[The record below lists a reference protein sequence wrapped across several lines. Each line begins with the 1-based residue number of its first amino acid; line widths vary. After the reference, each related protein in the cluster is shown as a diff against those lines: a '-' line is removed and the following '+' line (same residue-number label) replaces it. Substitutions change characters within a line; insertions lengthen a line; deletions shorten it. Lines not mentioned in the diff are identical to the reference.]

1 MTAQI
6 ALGKLDQQR
15 RRRFVD
21 RLECRGR
28 ERAPQLA
35 GLPETQAVQPLVAP
49 ALAPVEMAIG
59 MGDEG
64 GAACSLGVDPQGR
77 LLGHRAGRQE
87 QRRRLA
93 EHFGDFRL
101 ELRDNSALSVLVLFV
116 SRYPSR
122 RASLRRSSHRGPRRS
137 GCTPAEGPAPR
148 RSAPRSLLECLS
160 GRSSSRSRSSSKRIE
175 GPPDP
180 AGRLPQWRSTARP
193 EAAKRHQRE
202 DPRIVA
208 GLAQDDLKRMRD
220 ALFFEGVERNRRLSR
235 FWLLLPL
242 SAVIAA
248 AGVVSDSTAT
258 VIGAMIV
265 APLMTPILGI
275 VLAVVLTDAKN
286 LRRSILL
293 VVVGAAVVVGLAWVM
308 GLFVPYPVVAATNTQ
323 VAARVTPRLVDLVAA
338 LATGAVGSV
347 ALARS
352 DISDTLPG
360 VAIAISLVPPLAV
373 VGLTLESGA
382 PHEALGALLLF
393 TTNVAAILASGI
405 VVMAL
410 YRIQRISDQAQAPA
424 FHRRGAVAV
433 VAIFL
438 IVVIVPL
445 TINSD
450 RIDRT
455 TVRQADV
462 QAVADHWANAAGWSV
477 VGVAA
482 NGDRVLID
490 ATGPSPAPD
499 LAVLRKDLVAVG
511 LSGVDVEISLAPSR
525 YKRI

>member
-1 MTAQI
+1 M
-6 ALGKLDQQR
+6 
-15 RRRFVD
+15 
-21 RLECRGR
+21 
-28 ERAPQLA
+28 
-35 GLPETQAVQPLVAP
+35 
-49 ALAPVEMAIG
+49 
-59 MGDEG
+59 
-64 GAACSLGVDPQGR
+64 
-77 LLGHRAGRQE
+77 
-87 QRRRLA
+87 
-93 EHFGDFRL
+93 
-101 ELRDNSALSVLVLFV
+101 
-116 SRYPSR
+116 
-122 RASLRRSSHRGPRRS
+122 
-137 GCTPAEGPAPR
+137 
-148 RSAPRSLLECLS
+148 
-160 GRSSSRSRSSSKRIE
+160 
-175 GPPDP
+175 
-180 AGRLPQWRSTARP
+180 
-193 EAAKRHQRE
+193 
-202 DPRIVA
+202 A

-293 VVVGAAVVVGLAWVM
+293 VVVGAAVVVGLAWIM

-477 VGVAA
+477 IGVAA